1 MQESYFDGNL
11 FQLIGWRIV
20 GALVTCLTLGICAP
34 FAVVLVKRWEAKHT
48 VIDGKR
54 LQFDGRGIQLWGKY
68 LLWMLL
74 TLITIGIY
82 GFFVAMKMK
91 KWVVKHTHFAGA
103 AE

>member
-20 GALVTCLTLGICAP
+20 GALITVLTLGICLP
-34 FAVVLVKRWEAKHT
+34 FATVLVERWTAKHT

-54 LQFDGRGIQLWGKY
+54 LVFDGKGIQLWGHW

-74 TLITIGIY
+74 TIITIGIF
-82 GFFVAMKMK
+82 GFFVAIRMK
-91 KWVVKHTHFAGA
+91 KWVVKHTHFA
-103 AE
+103 E